1 MARLGFR
8 KRYVAFKVISEEQ
21 HDKQAVFNAISKST
35 SPLRGDHRPNKI
47 NLRLLE
53 YDQQSGQGILVCG
66 HKQVDLV
73 RQSISTGIKI
83 ADKPATIRVIGVSG
97 TIRRL
102 YQKFLSE
109 R

>member
-8 KRYVAFKVISEEQ
+8 KRYIAFKVISEEQ
-21 HDKQAVFNAISKST
+21 HNKQAIFDAISKSILT
-35 SPLRGDHRPNKI
+35 LRGSHRPNKI

-66 HKQVDLV
+66 HKLVDLV

-102 YQKFLSE
+102 YQKFLS
-109 R
+109 